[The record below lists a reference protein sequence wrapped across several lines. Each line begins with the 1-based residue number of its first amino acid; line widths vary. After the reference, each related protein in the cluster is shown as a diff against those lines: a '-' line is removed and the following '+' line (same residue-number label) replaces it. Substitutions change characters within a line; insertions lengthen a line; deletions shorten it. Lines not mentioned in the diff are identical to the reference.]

1 MYVVKVAS
9 QWGRDDSFTKYYW
22 DNLVAIW
29 KKIKLEPHLL
39 LYTKLNLK
47 WVNNLN
53 VKNETIKVLGKKH
66 GKIS

>member
-1 MYVVKVAS
+1 MVKVAS
-9 QWGRDDSFTKYYW
+9 QWGSDDSFTKYYW

-29 KKIKLEPHLL
+29 KKNKIGTTSFI
-39 LYTKLNLK
+39 YTKLNLK

-53 VKNETIKVLGKKH
+53 VKNETIKVLGEKH